1 MGRPARVS
9 PDRILAAAA
18 LEFAERGYA
27 GARVDRIA
35 RRARVNKA
43 MLYYH
48 FHSKQGLYRALLRQI
63 FTRASERL
71 RAIAASDRPPAEKI
85 DRAIAGIAG
94 FIREHA
100 FFPAIMLREVAE
112 GGAHLDRETLA
123 TLAAVPRAVSA
134 IIADGIS
141 RKAFRP
147 VHPLAAYFTMLAPL
161 VMFHAGA
168 PIRQELATEHLV
180 DGSALSPDAFVRHVR
195 ETMRRALA
203 SDAPAPRRQRSNRAS
218 GSSSS
223 RAASREGSSARIP

>member
-1 MGRPARVS
+1 
-9 PDRILAAAA
+9 
-18 LEFAERGYA
+18 
-27 GARVDRIA
+27 
-35 RRARVNKA
+35 
-43 MLYYH
+43 
-48 FHSKQGLYRALLRQI
+48 
-63 FTRASERL
+63 
-71 RAIAASDRPPAEKI
+71 
-85 DRAIAGIAG
+85 
-94 FIREHA
+94 
-100 FFPAIMLREVAE
+100 MLREVAE

-161 VMFHAGA
+161 VMYHAGA

-180 DGSALSPDAFVRHVR
+180 DGSALSTDAFVRHVQ

-203 SDAPAPRRQRSNRAS
+203 SDAPAPRRQRPNRAS

>member
-1 MGRPARVS
+1 MARPARVS
-9 PDRILAAAA
+9 PDLILAVAA
-18 LEFAERGYA
+18 LEFAERGFA

-48 FHSKQGLYRALLRQI
+48 FKSKQSLYRTLLLGL
-63 FTRASERL
+63 FTLVAARL
-71 RAIAASDRPPAEKI
+71 QAIAALDRPPAEKI
-85 DRAIAGIAG
+85 DLAIAGLAS
-94 FIREHA
+94 FIQEHT

-123 TLAAVPRAVSA
+123 TLAAVPHAVSA

-161 VMFHAGA
+161 VVYHAGA
-168 PIRQELATEHLV
+168 PIRKELATEHLV
-180 DGSALSPDAFVRHVR
+180 DAGALSPDAFVRHVQ

-203 SDAPAPRRQRSNRAS
+203 SDASAPRGQRPNRAA
-218 GSSSS
+218 GPSSS
-223 RAASREGSSARIP
+223 RVASRDDSRARIP